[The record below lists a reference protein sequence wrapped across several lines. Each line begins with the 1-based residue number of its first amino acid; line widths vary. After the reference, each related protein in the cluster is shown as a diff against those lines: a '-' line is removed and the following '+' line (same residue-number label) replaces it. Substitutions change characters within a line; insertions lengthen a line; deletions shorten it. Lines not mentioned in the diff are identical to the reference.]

1 MRYRIMTVTAVAAAL
16 ACGAPAASAQDSC
29 DESVSMGFESGSASL
44 DFVARELLDSARDQA
59 IDDQGRTRAHVR
71 IVTNIDSVERA
82 RGLTALD
89 QARGEAIRTAFRAMP
104 GTSRWSYQIV
114 GMDDRAPKV
123 PSSGSEPNNR
133 RAVIFFCEAG

>member
-1 MRYRIMTVTAVAAAL
+1 MRYRIVTVTAVAAAL
-16 ACGAPAASAQDSC
+16 ACGAPAAAQDSC
-29 DESVSMGFESGSASL
+29 DESVSMGFESGSSSL

-59 IDDQGRTRAHVR
+59 IDDQRRTRAHVR
-71 IVTNIDSVERA
+71 IVTNIDAAERA

-114 GMDDRAPKV
+114 GMDDRAPRI
-123 PSSGSEPNNR
+123 PSSGSELNNR

>member
-1 MRYRIMTVTAVAAAL
+1 MRYQIVTVTAVAAAL
-16 ACGAPAASAQDSC
+16 ACGAPVASAQDSC
-29 DESVSMGFESGSASL
+29 DESVSMGFESGSSSL

-59 IDDQGRTRAHVR
+59 IDDQRRTRAHVR
-71 IVTNIDSVERA
+71 IVTNIDAAERA

-114 GMDDRAPKV
+114 GMDDRAPRI

-133 RAVIFFCEAG
+133 RAVIFFCDAG